1 MTGAIYTRYSTELQ
15 TENSTETQVNACLD
29 FASKNN
35 ISIIKI
41 YSDEETTGVYT
52 ENRKKYQDLLTDANT
67 HLFDCVLIYDITRGS
82 RNVVD
87 WFEFR
92 QRMKLL
98 NIQVISINE
107 KLGDLYDP
115 NNFLTELITVGMGQH
130 FVLQTRIKS
139 IAGKRTKAQHGLFM
153 GGYAPLGYDIIDQKY
168 VINEKEATVVKEIYR
183 LYNEGNTLR
192 NILKTISKYNIV
204 GKRGK
209 PLKITSLYSI
219 LTNIRYTGTYVW
231 MENICKEMH
240 IYVGKKSNN
249 PVIIENII
257 PTIIDK
263 NTFMLAQNRMKNKK
277 IKGKNKCKNF
287 YLLSNLIRCGEC
299 GQILYGIT
307 KTNSKGIKTV
317 SYICSG
323 KFKDHLCNLDNIPA
337 TQLEN
342 FVKETILQW
351 IKTVEPTK
359 ISSIISQDIKSSNN
373 DNSFSK
379 LNKINK
385 EITNITN
392 AIKNGIS
399 YNELMD
405 EYNILREK
413 KLKIEDEIKKKNA
426 LMLNK
431 KNLQNVIISILQT
444 EKQNINNNNVEQF
457 IKKFIKEIVI
467 YKDGALEIVIGI
479 PTTNSNAPVVNVI
492 GCGS

>member
-1 MTGAIYTRYSTELQ
+1 
-15 TENSTETQVNACLD
+15 
-29 FASKNN
+29 
-35 ISIIKI
+35 
-41 YSDEETTGVYT
+41 
-52 ENRKKYQDLLTDANT
+52 
-67 HLFDCVLIYDITRGS
+67 
-82 RNVVD
+82 
-87 WFEFR
+87 
-92 QRMKLL
+92 
-98 NIQVISINE
+98 
-107 KLGDLYDP
+107 
-115 NNFLTELITVGMGQH
+115 
-130 FVLQTRIKS
+130 
-139 IAGKRTKAQHGLFM
+139 
-153 GGYAPLGYDIIDQKY
+153 
-168 VINEKEATVVKEIYR
+168 
-183 LYNEGNTLR
+183 
-192 NILKTISKYNIV
+192 
-204 GKRGK
+204 
-209 PLKITSLYSI
+209 
-219 LTNIRYTGTYVW
+219 
-231 MENICKEMH
+231 MH
-240 IYVGKKSNN
+240 KYVGKKSNN

-299 GQILYGIT
+299 SQILYGIT

-323 KFKDHLCNLDNIPA
+323 KFKDHKCDLNNVPA

-342 FVKETILQW
+342 VVKNTLIQW
-351 IKTVEPTK
+351 IKNIDSAK

-392 AIKNGIS
+392 AI
-399 YNELMD
+399 
-405 EYNILREK
+405 

-492 GCGS
+492 GCGSKQLITLTTIKAIFPYFTQKN